1 MKKKQR
7 GCRVNIA
14 IRLAVGLVLAT
25 IAGCERFSSNKET
38 SETAQM
44 TFAPAVPPPITRTK
58 PAHVVI
64 NLSTSEEERPLADGV
79 TYEFWSYNGHTP
91 GPFIRLRIGDTF
103 EVHLDNSKGKLT
115 HTVDFHAVTG
125 PGGGAG
131 ALMTNPGEKSVATFK
146 ALNPGLFI
154 YHCAAPPIPAHIA
167 NGLYGLVLV
176 EPEKGLPKVD
186 REYYVMQSELYTEQE
201 IGTPGLATFSSN
213 KGYLEKPEYVVFNGH
228 AQAITGKGSLQ
239 AKVGETVRLYVGN
252 IGPNLVSSFHV
263 IGEIFDRVY
272 REGSMASPESDVQT
286 TLIPAGGAAIID
298 FKLQVPGDYVLVD
311 HSIFRM
317 DRGAVGILSAAGDPA
332 PSIFHSN
339 QSPNAGSGH

>member
-1 MKKKQR
+1 
-7 GCRVNIA
+7 
-14 IRLAVGLVLAT
+14 
-25 IAGCERFSSNKET
+25 
-38 SETAQM
+38 
-44 TFAPAVPPPITRTK
+44 
-58 PAHVVI
+58 
-64 NLSTSEEERPLADGV
+64 
-79 TYEFWSYNGHTP
+79 
-91 GPFIRLRIGDTF
+91 
-103 EVHLDNSKGKLT
+103 LDNSKGKLT

>member
-1 MKKKQR
+1 MKLS
-7 GCRVNIA
+7 
-14 IRLAVGLVLAT
+14 IRLAIALTVVAL
-25 IAGCERFSSNKET
+25 AGCDRFSSDKIT
-38 SETAQM
+38 SEPAALS
-44 TFAPAVPPPITRTK
+44 FAPAVPPPITRRK
-58 PAHVVI
+58 PTHVVVD
-64 NLSTSEEERPLADGV
+64 LSISEEERPLADGI

-91 GPFIRLRIGDTF
+91 GPFIRLRVGDTF
-103 EVHLDNSKGKLT
+103 EVRLDNSKSKLT

-146 ALNPGLFI
+146 ALNAGLFI

-186 REYYVMQSELYTEQE
+186 REYYIMQSEFYTEQE

-213 KGYLEKPEYVVFNGH
+213 KGYLERPEYVVLNGH
-228 AQAITGKGSLQ
+228 AEALTGKGSLK

-272 REGSMASPESDVQT
+272 REGSLAEPQKDVQT
-286 TLIPAGGAAIID
+286 TLIPAGGAAIVD
-298 FKLQVPGDYVLVD
+298 FKLEVPGDYILVD

-317 DRGAVGILSAAGDPA
+317 DRGAVGILSASGEPV
-332 PSIFHSN
+332 PSIFHSHR
-339 QSPNAGSGH
+339 PAAGSGH

>member
-1 MKKKQR
+1 MKKEYR
-7 GCRVNIA
+7 NIA
-14 IRLAVGLVLAT
+14 IRLTVVLALV
-25 IAGCERFSSNKET
+25 AMLGCDRFSSNTET
-38 SETAQM
+38 PEAASVAI
-44 TFAPAVPPPITRTK
+44 APAVPPPITRTK

-64 NLSTSEEERPLADGV
+64 NLSISEEERPLADGV

-91 GPFIRLRIGDTF
+91 GPFVRLRVGDTF
-103 EVHLDNSKGKLT
+103 EVRLDNSKGKLT

-131 ALMTNPGEKSVATFK
+131 ALMTNPGDKSVATFK

-167 NGLYGLVLV
+167 SGLYGLVLV

-186 REYYVMQSELYTEQE
+186 REYYVMQSEFYTEQE

-228 AQAITGKGSLQ
+228 TQALTGKGSLK
-239 AKVGETVRLYVGN
+239 AKVGETVRLYIGN

-263 IGEIFDRVY
+263 IGEIFDKVY
-272 REGSMASPESDVQT
+272 REGSLINYESDVQT
-286 TLIPAGGAAIID
+286 TLIPAGGAAILD

-317 DRGAVGILSAAGDPA
+317 DRGAVGILTASGDPA

-339 QSPNAGSGH
+339 QSVNGDSGH